1 MLRLQ
6 GKPLPEAFQELKPLG
21 GDSQWWAV
29 LRLSTRRGAEDM
41 SQVMTL
47 QLLQTGLCFSK
58 ILMRNQKL
66 PRKME
71 EENCDN
77 TFYLWT
83 SWCCTYDNG
92 IMSWAGD
99 LASACVFFCYFFF
112 SCTTSLFLSS
122 LPKVVSI
129 YFPLSFHPYK
139 CIAFYLCWYVFFS
152 CKCSTP
158 NSIISSV
165 YITSSFTQNAFR
177 LHKHWVGC

>member
-21 GDSQWWAV
+21 GDSQWWVV

-41 SQVMTL
+41 SQDTL
-47 QLLQTGLCFSK
+47 QLLQTGFCFSK

-99 LASACVFFCYFFF
+99 LPSACVFFCYFFF

-139 CIAFYLCWYVFFS
+139 CIAFIFADMFF
-152 CKCSTP
+152 
-158 NSIISSV
+158 
-165 YITSSFTQNAFR
+165 FLANAP
-177 LHKHWVGC
+177 HQIA

>member
-41 SQVMTL
+41 SQDTL
-47 QLLQTGLCFSK
+47 QLLQTGFCFSK

-99 LASACVFFCYFFF
+99 LPSACVFFCYFFF
-112 SCTTSLFLSS
+112 FLHNFFVFEFSSKSSQHLFSPELSS
-122 LPKVVSI
+122 LQM
-129 YFPLSFHPYK
+129 YCFLSLLI
-139 CIAFYLCWYVFFS
+139 CFF
-152 CKCSTP
+152 
-158 NSIISSV
+158 
-165 YITSSFTQNAFR
+165 FLQM
-177 LHKHWVGC
+177 LHTK

>member
-41 SQVMTL
+41 SQDTL
-47 QLLQTGLCFSK
+47 QLLQTGFCFSK

-71 EENCDN
+71 EENCGN

-83 SWCCTYDNG
+83 SWWRLSFS
-92 IMSWAGD
+92 MRV
-99 LASACVFFCYFFF
+99 LLLLFFF
-112 SCTTSLFLSS
+112 LHNFVFEFSSKSSQHLFSPELSS
-122 LPKVVSI
+122 LQM
-129 YFPLSFHPYK
+129 Y
-139 CIAFYLCWYVFFS
+139 CFYLCWYVFFS

>member
-47 QLLQTGLCFSK
+47 QLLQTGLCFSI

-77 TFYLWT
+77 TFYLWA
-83 SWCCTYDNG
+83 SWSCTYDNG

-112 SCTTSLFLSS
+112 FLHNFFVFEFSSKSSQHLFSPELSS
-122 LPKVVSI
+122 LQM
-129 YFPLSFHPYK
+129 Y
-139 CIAFYLCWYVFFS
+139 CFYLCWYVFFS